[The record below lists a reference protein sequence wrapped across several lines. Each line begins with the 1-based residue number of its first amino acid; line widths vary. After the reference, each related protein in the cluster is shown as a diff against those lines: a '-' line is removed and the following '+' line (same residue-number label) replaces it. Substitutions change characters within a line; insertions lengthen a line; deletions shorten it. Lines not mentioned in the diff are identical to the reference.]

1 MMMVMW
7 LWHFCILDCGQHVG
21 SEEGLPGLLGDGLA
35 AFFLLIGAQALKALI
50 ISHGHLEKS
59 GKTKSLKVKALVD
72 GPLGFKW
79 QSEGVTLERPSPWA
93 VSCESAGQLCILSA
107 VFMCGLETVW
117 GL

>member
-35 AFFLLIGAQALKALI
+35 AFFLLLGAQALKALI

-59 GKTKSLKVKALVD
+59 GKTKSLKVKALVG
-72 GPLGFKW
+72 GPLAFKW
-79 QSEGVTLERPSPWA
+79 QSEGVTLERPSPLG
-93 VSCESAGQLCILSA
+93 CEL
-107 VFMCGLETVW
+107 
-117 GL
+117 